1 MTKPTLPQ
9 ASSSVANLARR
20 RMADLTTAE
29 RKVARALLA
38 AYPVAGLET
47 VAELARRAQV
57 SGPTVIRFAAKL
69 GYDGY
74 PDFQQALKHELLARE
89 STPVRQI
96 SSRQTSHD
104 SALAQAQHRFQDAVT
119 DTLDGLTEHDVI
131 ASAAMLADTSRPV
144 TAVAGRFTIGLAEY
158 FIGHLQQIRPR
169 AGLVYGG
176 PFGHLS
182 HALDMPRRAVLV
194 AFDFRRYQQDT
205 IEFARTVH
213 RRGASVVLVTDPW
226 LSPIAEIAD
235 YTFPAAVEA
244 ILPFD
249 SLMPAFAVADLLITA
264 VIERIGDPAEQRVR
278 QLDELTEP
286 SNPGRAVLL
295 PGDALTARKVH

>member
-1 MTKPTLPQ
+1 MTKPALPQ
-9 ASSSVANLARR
+9 ASSSVAHLARR

-69 GYDGY
+69 GYDRY
-74 PDFQQALKHELLARE
+74 PDFQQALKDELLARE

-96 SSRQTSHD
+96 STRHTGRD
-104 SALAQAQHRFQDAVT
+104 SVLARAQHRFHDVVAR
-119 DTLDGLTEHDVI
+119 TLDGLAEQDIT
-131 ASAAMLADTSRPV
+131 ACAALLANTSRPV
-144 TAVAGRFTIGLAEY
+144 TAVAGRFTFGLAEY
-158 FIGHLQQIRPR
+158 FIGHLQQVRPR

-182 HALDMPRRAVLV
+182 HALDMPRRGVLV

-205 IEFARTVH
+205 IEFVRTVR

-226 LSPIAEIAD
+226 LSPIADIAD

-244 ILPFD
+244 VSPFD
-249 SLMPAFAVADLLITA
+249 SLMPAFALADLLITA
-264 VIERIGDPAEQRVR
+264 VIESIGDPAEQRVR
-278 QLDELTEP
+278 QLEKLTEP
-286 SNPGRAVLL
+286 SDDFRSTLQQGQ
-295 PGDALTARKVH
+295 GDTARKVN